1 MLVSII
7 CPTFNRASLLREL
20 LESLIAQ
27 EYRPFEVIVVDD
39 CSTDNTEAVIKEYFA
54 AHSYDKEM
62 SCVYDILRTR
72 RGAQVARNRG
82 LDLARGD
89 ALMFVDSDDVI
100 AVDGLQTLVRY
111 LSGHA
116 ECSYVYGKVVQT
128 DELLTPL
135 EKVDFVGSPFR
146 ANLPEEVAGYHWH
159 TMGALYRQECVS
171 RVGKWNEEL
180 TGSQD
185 WEFQARVKICGGSG
199 EYVDTVV
206 GYWRRHDSQRVGT
219 KTFRA
224 DYVMSVMKACASVL
238 DNARRANACNFPLEY
253 KIAKRLLR
261 HALEWGANGYLKM
274 RSECVHQAAEA
285 VSNAPILR
293 VFIRAL
299 ATLPSTYDAT
309 LLALLKRQHPVLF
322 TQKASRKTSK

>member
-7 CPTFNRASLLREL
+7 CPTFNRAFLLREL

-27 EYRPFEVIVVDD
+27 EYRPFEVVVVDD
-39 CSTDNTEAVIKEYFA
+39 CSTDNTEAMIKEYFA
-54 AHSYDKEM
+54 AHSYDQRV
-62 SCVYDILRTR
+62 SCVYDMLRTR
-72 RGAQVARNRG
+72 HGAQVARNRG
-82 LDLARGD
+82 VDLAQGD

-100 AVDGLQTLVRY
+100 ASDGLQTLARY
-111 LSGHA
+111 LNGHA

-135 EKVDFVGSPFR
+135 EKVDSVGSPFR
-146 ANLPEEVAGYHWH
+146 ADLPEEVAGYHWH
-159 TMGALYRQECVS
+159 TMGALYRRECVS

-185 WEFQARVKICGGSG
+185 WEFQARVKICGGVG

-206 GYWRRHDSQRVGT
+206 GYWRRHDFQRVGT

-224 DYVMSVMKACASVL
+224 DYVLSIMKACASVL
-238 DNARRANACNFPLEY
+238 DNARRANACNSLLEY

-261 HALEWGANGYLKM
+261 HALEWGASGYPQK
-274 RSECVHQAAEA
+274 RSECVYQAAEA
-285 VSNAPILR
+285 VTNAPVLR
-293 VFIRAL
+293 AFIRAL

-322 TQKASRKTSK
+322 TQGASGKKSQ